1 MRNPSEIIING
12 TALSEILEMHNA
24 WLYCSCGTRAN
35 LTDANLRR
43 ADLAGANLTRAY
55 LTGADLRLA
64 DLRRADL
71 TRANLTG
78 ADLTSANLTGAD
90 LTRANLTGA
99 NLTEADLT
107 GADLTEA
114 DLTGAEYE
122 ICGVKAK
129 RFNVFKSLYRYSV
142 IPIIDVNGHQYVK
155 MGCKFHSRA
164 EWENNFWNNKS
175 EFPDNGSEKT
185 ELRKFALETAFRWLD
200 LIANQIKK
208 ERQ

>member
-78 ADLTSANLTGAD
+78 AN
-90 LTRANLTGA
+90 
-99 NLTEADLT
+99 
-107 GADLTEA
+107 LTEA

-155 MGCKFHSRA
+155 MGCKFNSRA